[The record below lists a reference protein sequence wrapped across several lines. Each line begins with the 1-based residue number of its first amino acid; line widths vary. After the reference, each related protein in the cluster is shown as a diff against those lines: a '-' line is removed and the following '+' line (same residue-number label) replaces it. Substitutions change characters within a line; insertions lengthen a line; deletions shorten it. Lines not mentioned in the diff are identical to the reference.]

1 MPKVMP
7 MNNKEYVDFI
17 LNQTIGILIRKERE
31 KNNLT
36 LDQLAKKSG
45 VSKQNIYY
53 YEIARNRVKLDKFL
67 KICEALDLN
76 PSEIFDKIAL
86 EYIKMS
92 KGI

>member
-1 MPKVMP
+1 MP

-67 KICEALDLN
+67 KICNALCLN
-76 PSEIFDKIAL
+76 PNEVFDKIAL
-86 EYIKMS
+86 EYIKIS
-92 KGI
+92 KGVDNK